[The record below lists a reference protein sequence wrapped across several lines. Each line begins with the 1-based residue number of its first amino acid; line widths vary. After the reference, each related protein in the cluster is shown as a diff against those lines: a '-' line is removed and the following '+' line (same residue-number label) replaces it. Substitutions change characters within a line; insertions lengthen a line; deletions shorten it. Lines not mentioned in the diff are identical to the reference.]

1 MSTVATEG
9 TRVGPAEIVLVRH
22 GQSLGNVADHAAMA
36 AKAHRLDLPATDELI
51 DLSDEGRRQAEA
63 LGRHLAGLPEEGRP
77 TVVVSSPYRRAV
89 ATAEHAVGV
98 LGVDVLLDERLR
110 ERELGIFDGVTWYG
124 IKADH
129 PEESDRRDRVGKFY
143 YRPPG
148 GESWADVILRIRS
161 LLVELQARYP
171 GERVWLF
178 SHEAVILAFR
188 YVLEGLDAA
197 GVVALQKAEPIANCS
212 MTRYR
217 DDGGGALRLVARDDV
232 SALVG
237 SGDAHVTREPGHA
250 LPNRV
255 RREPRPLRPPWS
267 PRPCCVTGRC
277 RRPGETRTPA
287 AVP

>member
-9 TRVGPAEIVLVRH
+9 TPRGPAEIVLVRH

-51 DLSDEGRRQAEA
+51 ELSDEGRRQAEA
-63 LGRHLAGLPEEGRP
+63 LGRHLAATPPAERP
-77 TVVVSSPYRRAV
+77 TVVISSPYRRAV
-89 ATAEHAVGV
+89 GTAEIALAG
-98 LGVDVLLDERLR
+98 LGVEVLLDERLR

-124 IKADH
+124 IQADH
-129 PEESDRRDRVGKFY
+129 PEESERRARVGKFY

-161 LLVELQARYP
+161 LLVELQARFP
-171 GERVWLF
+171 GERVWMF

-188 YVLEGLDAA
+188 YVLEGLDATR
-197 GVVALQKAEPIANCS
+197 VVALQKEEPVANCS

-217 DDGGGALRLVARDDV
+217 DHDGALTLIARDDV
-232 SALVG
+232 SALLG

-250 LPNRV
+250 RDRADEAP
-255 RREPRPLRPPWS
+255 S
-267 PRPCCVTGRC
+267 
-277 RRPGETRTPA
+277 TRSRGGQA
-287 AVP
+287 

>member
-63 LGRHLAGLPEEGRP
+63 LGRHLAGLPEAGRP
-77 TVVVSSPYRRAV
+77 TVVISSPYRRAV
-89 ATAEHAVGV
+89 ATAEHAVGA
-98 LGVDVLLDERLR
+98 LGLDVLLDERLR

-197 GVVALQKAEPIANCS
+197 GVVALQKEEPIANCS

-250 LPNRV
+250 RP
-255 RREPRPLRPPWS
+255 EP
-267 PRPCCVTGRC
+267 G
-277 RRPGETRTPA
+277 PA
-287 AVP
+287 